1 MSTKEITEIGKKLKI
16 ALIRQNKSQKWF
28 IGYLKE
34 RLPDMYID
42 SSIIHKIMVGEVSS
56 GKIYDEISSFI
67 YLVGND
73 ERTTHTYKVKIRRM
87 RRNTQ

>member
-1 MSTKEITEIGKKLKI
+1 MSTKEMAEIGKNLKI
-16 ALIRQNKSQKWF
+16 ALIQQNKNQKWF

-56 GKIYDEISSFI
+56 GKIYDEISNF
-67 YLVGND
+67 V
-73 ERTTHTYKVKIRRM
+73 RR
-87 RRNTQ
+87 